1 MSSSDSQSLTY
12 ESILE
17 SFVRQLPPNGTFK
30 CHYNEC
36 NKCFTTQSRLDE
48 HKRRRHAV
56 QDITPREPM
65 ISSTDVR
72 DQSMTAT
79 DDGQQQPNA
88 IPVANQSLPT
98 ISTTSSPD
106 SQSLDNT
113 CDDDSDNDI
122 KIVDTIPAVNTG
134 QTLPPLLNDHHL
146 SATASLVNNPCL
158 NSLNTNTGHTSAD
171 KPLPTTGQTVID
183 LDTDLEVIDTI
194 PEPIRATTEP
204 APTAE
209 HQTLSDQQLLNTSL
223 VDHNP
228 CLNTINANTDRK
240 SATDNQLPTT
250 GQTVIDL
257 PPTHVCRIDGCG
269 LEFTIEYTLIAHQ
282 RAVHKTTAPTVHFW
296 YDTSG
301 VGGNVSAGS
310 PKPDAIH
317 ECKHCHKT
325 YVTKR
330 ELKKHRRTVHLSD
343 DKPYGC
349 AHNGCGLSFA
359 TIPELKRHRLSV
371 HSATGRQYRCDGCA
385 KTYHSKRRYDKHRLT
400 VHSTATATEAEH
412 VSTSVAVTAG
422 PTPTV
427 QSVYTCKKC
436 DKTFDTKP
444 ELKTHRRTVHS
455 KTAKQTVHSS
465 PPAVTAL
472 APHKPHAC
480 LSHGCGQSFTTI
492 SELKRHR
499 LAVHCAK
506 GRQYRCEGCDKKYY
520 TRHMLDK
527 HRLKHSVSAQVTL
540 RPTIDREVNSNNS
553 DSDSDLEVIDVLPAP
568 KRTAHSVP
576 PITGHTSKPKIIE
589 ISDTSSDEN
598 CGHESGDNRPEVTAN
613 GVHPSSEPLVDDIP
627 VPVRPIAD
635 HQSKRKYIDISDTSS
650 DENSGHESG
659 DSRPTVSAKAGKDS
673 QSVTVSAAL
682 KVHPC
687 LHDGCGRLFVTIP
700 ELKKHR
706 LSVHSATGRLYRCDG
721 CDKTYHTKRK
731 YNKHRLTRVNCP
743 PVITDTTDEP
753 YVCLHDGCDQSFA
766 TIRELRHHSMTVHS
780 TPGWQ
785 YRCDDCT
792 NIYGDKYR
800 LNKHRL
806 TAHSAATGVQQ
817 APIESRPNVPSI
829 VADVIDATD
838 RYVCRHDGCDH
849 SFATKGE
856 RKTHHRSVHSGAMNA
871 ANSLSFIRS

>member
-1 MSSSDSQSLTY
+1 MSSSDRFVWIVTNHAFNCHNCCVFELDVCVDTSSDVFVSVVFTFFWMSSSDSQSLTY

-17 SFVRQLPPNGTFK
+17 SFVRQLPTNGTFK
-30 CHYNEC
+30 CHYKEC
-36 NKCFTTQSRLDE
+36 HKCFATQSRLDG
-48 HKRRRHAV
+48 HKGRRHAV
-56 QDITPREPM
+56 QDITPREP
-65 ISSTDVR
+65 IVSSTDAR
-72 DQSMTAT
+72 DQSTTAT

-88 IPVANQSLPT
+88 RPVVNQLVPT
-98 ISTTSSPD
+98 ITTTSSPD

-122 KIVDTIPAVNTG
+122 KIVDTISAVNTG
-134 QTLPPLLNDHHL
+134 QTLPPILNDHHL

-158 NSLNTNTGHTSAD
+158 YSLNTNTGQTSAD
-171 KPLPTTGQTVID
+171 NPLPTTGQTVID

-204 APTAE
+204 APTAG

-228 CLNTINANTDRK
+228 CLNTINANTGHLT
-240 SATDNQLPTT
+240 A

-301 VGGNVSAGS
+301 VGGSHSAGS
-310 PKPDAIH
+310 PKPNPNH

-325 YVTKR
+325 YATKR
-330 ELKKHRRTVHLSD
+330 ELKKHRRTLHSSD
-343 DKPYGC
+343 GKAYGC
-349 AHNGCGLSFA
+349 AHNGCGLLFA

-385 KTYHSKRRYDKHRLT
+385 NTYHSKQKYDKHRT
-400 VHSTATATEAEH
+400 VHSMAVATEAVH
-412 VSTSVAVTAG
+412 VPTRVEATAG

-480 LSHGCGQSFTTI
+480 LSHGCGQSFATI

-527 HRLKHSVSAQVTL
+527 HRLKHSVSAQV
-540 RPTIDREVNSNNS
+540 NSNNS
-553 DSDSDLEVIDVLPAP
+553 NSDSDLEVIDVLPAP
-568 KRTAHSVP
+568 KRTAHTVP
-576 PITGHTSKPKIIE
+576 VQPITGHKSRSKIIE

-598 CGHESGDNRPEVTAN
+598 SGHESSDSRPEVTAN
-613 GVHPSSEPLVDDIP
+613 GVHPTSSEPLVDDIP
-627 VPVRPIAD
+627 AHKRTCDTAPVRPIAG
-635 HQSKRKYIDISDTSS
+635 HKLKRKYIDISDTSS

-673 QSVTVSAAL
+673 QSVTASTAL

-687 LHDGCGRLFVTIP
+687 LHDGCGRLFITIP
-700 ELKKHR
+700 ELTRHR
-706 LSVHSATGRLYRCDG
+706 LSVHSATGRQYRCDG
-721 CDKTYHTKRK
+721 CTKTYHTKRK

-743 PVITDTTDEP
+743 PVITDITDEP
-753 YVCLHDGCDQSFA
+753 YVCLHDGCGQSFA
-766 TIRELRHHSMTVHS
+766 AIRELRHHSMTVHS

-792 NIYGDKYR
+792 NIY
-800 LNKHRL
+800 
-806 TAHSAATGVQQ
+806 
-817 APIESRPNVPSI
+817 
-829 VADVIDATD
+829 
-838 RYVCRHDGCDH
+838 
-849 SFATKGE
+849 
-856 RKTHHRSVHSGAMNA
+856 
-871 ANSLSFIRS
+871 

>member
-17 SFVRQLPPNGTFK
+17 SFVRQLPPKEAFK

-36 NKCFTTQSRLDE
+36 HKCFTTQSRLDE
-48 HKRRRHAV
+48 HKGRRHAV
-56 QDITPREPM
+56 QDITLREP
-65 ISSTDVR
+65 IVSSTDAR
-72 DQSMTAT
+72 DQSTTAA

-88 IPVANQSLPT
+88 ISMANQSVST
-98 ISTTSSPD
+98 ITITSSPD
-106 SQSLDNT
+106 NQLLDNA

-122 KIVDTIPAVNTG
+122 KIVDTISAVNTG
-134 QTLPPLLNDHHL
+134 QTLPPILNDHHL

-158 NSLNTNTGHTSAD
+158 NSLNTNTGHTSTD
-171 KPLPTTGQTVID
+171 KPLATTDQSVID

-204 APTAE
+204 APTAG
-209 HQTLSDQQLLNTSL
+209 HQTLNDQQLLNTSL
-223 VDHNP
+223 VDNNP
-228 CLNTINANTDRK
+228 CLNTINANTGH
-240 SATDNQLPTT
+240 STT
-250 GQTVIDL
+250 VETVIDL
-257 PPTHVCRIDGCG
+257 PATHVCRIDGCG

-301 VGGNVSAGS
+301 VGGNHSGGS

-317 ECKHCHKT
+317 ECKHCDKT
-325 YVTKR
+325 YATKR
-330 ELKKHRRTVHLSD
+330 ELKKHRRTVHSSD
-343 DKPYGC
+343 GKAYGC

-371 HSATGRQYRCDGCA
+371 HSATGRQYRCDCCI
-385 KTYHSKRRYDKHRLT
+385 KTYHSKQRYDKHRLT
-400 VHSTATATEAEH
+400 VHSTAAATEAVH

-422 PTPTV
+422 PTPTI
-427 QSVYTCKKC
+427 QLVYTCKKC

-455 KTAKQTVHSS
+455 KTGKQTVHSS
-465 PPAVTAL
+465 PPAATAL
-472 APHKPHAC
+472 AHKPHAC
-480 LSHGCGQSFTTI
+480 LSHGCGQSFATI
-492 SELKRHR
+492 AELKRHR
-499 LAVHCAK
+499 LAVHSAK

-527 HRLKHSVSAQVTL
+527 HRLKHSVSAQVTP
-540 RPTIDREVNSNNS
+540 RPAIECDVESNDS

-568 KRTAHSVP
+568 KRTAHAVP
-576 PITGHTSKPKIIE
+576 PMTGHKSIPKIID
-589 ISDTSSDEN
+589 ISDTSSDEKN
-598 CGHESGDNRPEVTAN
+598 GHESGDSRPEVTAN

-627 VPVRPIAD
+627 APKSTGDTVPVRPIAG
-635 HQSKRKYIDISDTSS
+635 HQSKRKYIEISDTSS

-659 DSRPTVSAKAGKDS
+659 DSRPTVSPNAGKDS
-673 QSVTVSAAL
+673 QSVTALAAL

-687 LHDGCGRLFVTIP
+687 LHEGCGRLFVTIP

-706 LSVHSATGRLYRCDG
+706 LSVHLATGRLYRCDG

-743 PVITDTTDEP
+743 PVVTDITDEP
-753 YVCLHDGCDQSFA
+753 YVCLHDGCGHSFA
-766 TIRELRHHSMTVHS
+766 TIRELRHHSMTAHS

-792 NIYGDKYR
+792 NVYGDKYR
-800 LNKHRL
+800 LKKHRL
-806 TAHSAATGVQQ
+806 IAHSAATGVLQ
-817 APIESRPNVPSI
+817 AAIEPEVNVKS
-829 VADVIDATD
+829 VVTDNTDATD
-838 RYVCRHDGCDH
+838 RYVCRHDGCGQ
-849 SFATKGE
+849 SFATKRE
-856 RKTHHRSVHSGAMNA
+856 RKAHHRSVHSGATGDV
-871 ANSLSFIRS
+871 R